1 MEQTI
6 YTMTERERQLE
17 DIDQA
22 IRETKYPPL
31 NDGPTIADLAG
42 LLEGAAASIE
52 ELGDQ
57 VDEMDETAE
66 RCDELQDTVD
76 EAANELEDVIF
87 DLSELSE
94 GLKKTAEE
102 PQERMIGK
110 ALEEIEGK
118 IRKIYSNLR
127 WV

>member
-6 YTMTERERQLE
+6 NFLTEREHQLE

-22 IRETKYPPL
+22 IRETQYPPL
-31 NDGPTIADLAG
+31 NGEPTIADLVG
-42 LLEGAAASIE
+42 LLKGAAATIE

-57 VDEMDETAE
+57 VDEKDEIAE
-66 RCDELQDTVD
+66 RCDELQDIVD

-102 PQERMIGK
+102 PQERMICK

-118 IRKIYSNLR
+118 IRAIYSDLR
-127 WV
+127 RA

>member
-6 YTMTERERQLE
+6 NILTERERQLN

-31 NDGPTIADLAG
+31 NGGPTIEDLVG
-42 LLEGAAASIE
+42 LLEGAADTIE

-57 VDEMDETAE
+57 VDEMDEAAE
-66 RCDELQDTVD
+66 RCDDLQDAVD
-76 EAANELEDVIF
+76 EAANELEDVIL

-102 PQERMIGK
+102 PQERMICK
-110 ALEEIEGK
+110 ALEEIEGN
-118 IRKIYSNLR
+118 IRAIYSDLR
-127 WV
+127 RA